1 MMLKNG
7 QTYFENLTLLTPQD
21 FYKVCFAIFQYI
33 YEKVNLEHIH
43 FVFSAKNVINT
54 CHLSLLLNLSPLSI
68 FFWHVIVT
76 FKLFISVFC

>member
-1 MMLKNG
+1 MAKHTLKSYVVN
-7 QTYFENLTLLTPQD
+7 D

-33 YEKVNLEHIH
+33 YEKGNLEHIQ

-54 CHLSLLLNLSPLSI
+54 CHLSLLLNLSLLSI
-68 FFWHVIVT
+68 FSWHVIVT